1 MMKIEDFLE
10 KKEIQHLK
18 ILKKIDALGGT
29 VSHFELRQHLS
40 LNKATLDRA
49 LDEIS
54 FFLRDYQES
63 YYLTINDSLIVMEK
77 RANFSMEVIYS
88 VYLKQSLKYQILDY
102 AFNHREFTV
111 FNIIHDL
118 MISESTLF
126 RKTKEINQ
134 LLKEFKIQ
142 LKNGNILGEE
152 LQIRYFYL
160 LMYQAALPYH
170 QLSETVLTERNIRLI
185 HSLEKTLSVKLP
197 TYSHTRLG
205 LWLMISKKRIKHT
218 KKVYRK
224 VRKKMALYENDW
236 LYKKV
241 RQFVLLYTSRYSI
254 EVVEEESMIHFIFIA
269 SMSIFYYQDFTSYDL
284 LRGRRTPNAMMDTM
298 LRERI
303 LLEYL
308 PQKPAIKVEQ
318 QITYYLSQANALL
331 YFFEGAI
338 ISSEQWDFRE
348 KTINLN
354 QKVTIELV
362 EELLTTALE
371 AFDKPLT
378 SSDDLYSQL
387 SHDYLNILA
396 MIDFKI
402 AKELRIAIEL
412 DMIGSHVEILTQL
425 IKLDLASLI
434 GVSVDTFSPKK
445 SYDLVIT
452 NTLKQYRSEDAKE
465 IVVISNNYSKYDRL
479 FLKKKLNNLRQ

>member
-1 MMKIEDFLE
+1 MKIEDFLE
-10 KKEIQHLK
+10 KKEIQHLT

-29 VSHFELRQHLS
+29 VSHIELRQHLN
-40 LNKATLDRA
+40 LNKPTLDRA
-49 LDEIS
+49 LDEIT
-54 FFLRDYQES
+54 FFLREFRDNYC
-63 YYLTINDSLIVMEK
+63 LTVNEALIVIE
-77 RANFSMEVIYS
+77 RQPNFSIEAIYS

-102 AFNHREFTV
+102 AFKHREFTV

-126 RKTKEINQ
+126 RKTKEINY

-152 LQIRYFYL
+152 LQIRYFYF
-160 LMYQAALPYH
+160 LMYQAATPYH
-170 QLSETVLTERNIRLI
+170 QLSEKVLTEHNMRLI
-185 HSLEKTLSVKLP
+185 QSLEKTLTMKLP
-197 TYSHTRLG
+197 SYSYTRIG
-205 LWLMISKKRIKHT
+205 LWLMISKKRIKYT

-224 VRKKMALYENDW
+224 VRKKMFLYESDW

-254 EVVEEESMIHFIFIA
+254 EVVEEESMLHFIFVA
-269 SMSIFYYQDFTSYDL
+269 SMSIFHYQDFTSYDL

-308 PQKPAIKVEQ
+308 PQKPTIKVEQ
-318 QITYYLSQANALL
+318 QITYYLSQANSLL

-338 ISSEQWDFRE
+338 ITSEQWDFRE

-354 QKVTIELV
+354 QKITIELV
-362 EELLTTALE
+362 EELLAKALE
-371 AFDKPLT
+371 AFSKTPN
-378 SSDDLYSQL
+378 SSDDLHYQL
-387 SHDYLNILA
+387 KHDYLNILA

-412 DMIGSHVEILTQL
+412 DMIESHAEILTQL

-434 GVSVDTFSPKK
+434 GVSVETFSTKK
-445 SYDLVIT
+445 NYDLVIT
-452 NTLKQYRSEDAKE
+452 NTLKYHRLEDAKQ
-465 IVVISNNYSKYDRL
+465 IVVISNSYSKYDRL
-479 FLKKKLNNLRQ
+479 FLKQKINDLRQ